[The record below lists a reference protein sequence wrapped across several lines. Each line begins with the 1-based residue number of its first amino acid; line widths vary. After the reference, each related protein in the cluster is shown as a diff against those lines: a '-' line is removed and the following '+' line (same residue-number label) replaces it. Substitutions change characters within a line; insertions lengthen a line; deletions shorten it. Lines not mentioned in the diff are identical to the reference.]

1 MYSLNLRNAFLF
13 IIISAIISFC
23 MISYAAMP
31 DAANVKQV
39 HEGATVG
46 CTVCHPEGN
55 FKDLNSYGNAYKAA
69 GRNAAAVRAID
80 NTDSDGDTITNAD
93 EIKAG
98 TNPGDAL
105 SN

>member
-1 MYSLNLRNAFLF
+1 MKKKIVFLGVF
-13 IIISAIISFC
+13 ALVLSAICISTSF
-23 MISYAAMP
+23 AAMP
-31 DAANVKQV
+31 DANNVKQV

-55 FKDLNSYGNAYKAA
+55 FKELNSYGNAYNDA
-69 GRNAAAVRAID
+69 GRSVDAVKAID
-80 NTDSDGDTITNAD
+80 GADSDEDGVSNYD

-98 TNPGDAL
+98 TNPGDAE